1 MNDLADSNQISV
13 FELSPTPAGGIL
25 ILGSENATSLEIF
38 YSEQRKKYSTT
49 ILYSCFIQN
58 LKNEIIPAYLSQN
71 TPTAISNLGFFE
83 STSLCDGLLAAQ
95 RILNENCQLI
105 DFRVIR
111 SILNKTILVFNYTS
125 EQSDLIKIQN
135 PSRQTISYF
144 EIQK

>member
-1 MNDLADSNQISV
+1 MNDLADSNQISI

-38 YSEQRKKYSTT
+38 YSEQCKKYSTT
-49 ILYSCFIQN
+49 ILHSCFIQN

-105 DFRVIR
+105 DFLSKTFKVFYAKMYP
-111 SILNKTILVFNYTS
+111 SHILCNVCLYCCKR
-125 EQSDLIKIQN
+125 QSHRQAAKIK
-135 PSRQTISYF
+135 
-144 EIQK
+144 